1 MKTTDRPVRQLA
13 RGIQPGQPQVY
24 LLHFSR
30 PLHHAR
36 HYVGFVEYD
45 LEQRIEHHLAG
56 RGARLVAAVAAA
68 GIDVQL
74 ARVWPGATRT
84 FERRLKRWHG
94 SAQFCPLCDP
104 AAAERAILK
113 TPLDSGTRI

>member
-1 MKTTDRPVRQLA
+1 MKMTSPA
-13 RGIQPGQPQVY
+13 AGILPGRPQVY
-24 LLHFSR
+24 LLHFDK

-36 HYVGFVEYD
+36 HYVGYVEYD

-56 RGARLVAAVAAA
+56 RGARLVAAVVAA

-74 ARVWPGATRT
+74 ARVWPGANRT

-94 SAQFCPLCDP
+94 SARFCPLCNP
-104 AAAERAILK
+104 AVAGRATLK
-113 TPLDSGTRI
+113 KPLDSRTRI